1 MERTSRHTDLGV
13 ELESFVVGALRDGLF
28 RSREELI
35 RSAVHLLKDENE
47 RFEEGIRRGL
57 ADVAAGRVYEVDEVF
72 DSVEALIRRKYPR
85 AAE

>member
-1 MERTSRHTDLGV
+1 MERTSDDTDLGV
-13 ELESFVVGALRDGLF
+13 ELENFVAEALRDGLF
-28 RSREELI
+28 RSREDLI

-57 ADVAAGRVYEVDEVF
+57 ADVAAGRVYDVDEVF
-72 DSVEALIRRKYPR
+72 DRVQASIRSKYPR